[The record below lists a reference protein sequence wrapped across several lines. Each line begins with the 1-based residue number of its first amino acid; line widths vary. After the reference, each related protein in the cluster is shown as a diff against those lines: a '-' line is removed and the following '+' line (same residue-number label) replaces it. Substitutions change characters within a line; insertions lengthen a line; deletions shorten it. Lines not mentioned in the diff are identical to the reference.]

1 MLMKPSL
8 VFEMSTAACL
18 VKEEAPER
26 SGWFRGSTKKN
37 NKRYRGD
44 TLNSSTSLNTKLDV
58 IFLSVFL

>member
-44 TLNSSTSLNTKLDV
+44 TLNSSTSLNTKLDE
-58 IFLSVFL
+58 IL

>member
-44 TLNSSTSLNTKLDV
+44 TLNSSTSLNTKLDE